1 MKKLIKEGGIR
12 DIKALAKRYPK
23 AKIYFHQDLDGVTTA
38 LAMREYLK
46 SNGID
51 VVDTEIIQ
59 YGDKEFAI
67 KKLDAEGDTMPV
79 LVDFAHG
86 KPMFTIHTDHH
97 DRQAGAEDTKSK
109 SFRSARS
116 NVETISQVVSPKD
129 IFTSDDIKLISTVDS
144 ANFKTFGIKPKDVMN
159 YILTLDKEGK
169 LEKNKMALG
178 LIVNKLILAY
188 KNKPGFMEELVM
200 NASPSLLNI
209 YQSIKNIAKNR
220 NFASPEEMQKNQELY
235 VQSQKDS
242 KDVVYEDG
250 IIKQYGGGSMFKP
263 GSYDRYTPFENY
275 PEADF
280 LVIAWPLGLV
290 QASCN
295 PFKEDRA
302 LKGVDLGKIK
312 DEILSEN
319 MDWMK
324 KEMVP
329 LSTLKWISE
338 TSANESS
345 VGFTSTDL
353 KAFYMDKV
361 QAGNEEYISR
371 LDDIMDKKFK
381 ELTEEELMILDS
393 FAIPFYDLVIEN
405 SGGHKCITN
414 ISGLNYLRRS
424 KRPPQ
429 GDYRK
434 PAGAPPTKYIQGV
447 KYFQEQMFE
456 KLKEY
461 IKSKEDSGV
470 E

>member
-1 MKKLIKEGGIR
+1 MKKLINEGGLR

-38 LAMREYLK
+38 LAMRDYLRA
-46 SNGID
+46 NGID

-59 YGDKEFAI
+59 YGDREFAV
-67 KKLDAEGDTMPV
+67 KKLDAQGDTMPV

-129 IFTSDDIKLISTVDS
+129 IFTSEDIKLISTVDS
-144 ANFKTFGIKPKDVMN
+144 ANFKPYGIQPKDVMN
-159 YILTLDKEGK
+159 YILKLDKEGT

-178 LIVNKLILAY
+178 LLTNKLMLAY

-200 NASPSLLNI
+200 KSSPSLLNI
-209 YQSIKNIAKNR
+209 YQNIKKIAKNK
-220 NFASPEEMQKNQELY
+220 NYATPEEMMRNQETY
-235 VQSQKDS
+235 VQQQKDS
-242 KDVVYEDG
+242 PNVVFEDG
-250 IIKQYGGGSMFKP
+250 IIKQYGGGSLFKP

-275 PEADF
+275 PDANF
-280 LVIAWPLGLV
+280 LIIAWPMGLV

-302 LKGVDLGKIK
+302 LKGIDLGEIK
-312 DEILSEN
+312 DEILAEN

-338 TSANESS
+338 TSAGPES
-345 VGFTSTDL
+345 VGFTSSDL

-361 QAGNEEYISR
+361 QTGNEEYISR
-371 LDDIMDKKFK
+371 LDGIMDKKFK
-381 ELTEEELMILDS
+381 ELTDEELMILDS
-393 FAIPFYDLVIEN
+393 FAIPFYDLVVEN

-414 ISGLNYLRRS
+414 LSGLNYLRRS

-429 GDYRK
+429 ESYRREPGTESK
-434 PAGAPPTKYIQGV
+434 FVQGV
-447 KYFQEQMFE
+447 KFFQEQFFN
-456 KLKEY
+456 KLKERVQN
-461 IKSKEDSGV
+461 SEQPSED
-470 E
+470 